1 MKSTVLITGASSGI
15 GLACA
20 ERFAAGGWNLML
32 LARREEKL
40 KTIKLQLEETHNT
53 QVSVLSCDLRE
64 PAIMKSL
71 PDKLLSEKQTID
83 LLINNAGLAVG
94 VDLIQHGLVV
104 DWERMIDTNIKGLLY
119 ITKAV
124 LPFMI
129 RRGKGHIINI
139 GSIAGKEVYPGGN
152 VYSATKYA
160 IEGLTKS
167 MRIDLLPHNIK
178 VTLLAPG
185 ATETE
190 FSLVRFKGDHE
201 KARDVY
207 RGFKPLTGADV
218 ADAAWYCANLPA
230 HVNVND
236 MLLMPIAQAGANHI
250 YREEK

>member
-1 MKSTVLITGASSGI
+1 MKPTALITGASSGI

-20 ERFAAGGWNLML
+20 DRFAAGGWNLLL

-40 KTIKLQLEETHNT
+40 KTIKLEIEKKHKTE
-53 QVSVLSCDLRE
+53 VAIFGCDVRE
-64 PAIMKSL
+64 PSIMNRL
-71 PDKLLSEKQTID
+71 PERLLAEKLRLD

-94 VDLIQHGLVV
+94 VDLIQHGLLN

-124 LPFMI
+124 LPFLI
-129 RRGKGHIINI
+129 KNGKGHIINI
-139 GSIAGKEVYPGGN
+139 GSIAGKEVYAGGN
-152 VYSATKYA
+152 VYSATKHA

-207 RGFKPLTGADV
+207 KGFKPLTGADV
-218 ADAAWYCANLPA
+218 ADAAWYCASLPA

-236 MLLMPIAQAGANHI
+236 MLLMPLAQAGANHI